1 MYLAAKAYDYETTLL
16 SSDPKA
22 GEQFLTDIV
31 RKRLIGT
38 VTDGLPQTGQ
48 GLADVLAQMQRNFQ
62 VQIGQLGF
70 NNPQQETN
78 RFSLRNELFRVLPG
92 PDGDQR
98 WRDALSQD
106 YSVALGAG
114 IVSNLW
120 DLPEFGRLAVP
131 PDGWGAVEPGIVISF
146 SSEVTEGLNFFG
158 KEMGGLDSS
167 YDSTQFATKIRSVG
181 IWFSNYDFLGL
192 SNTPRIYLLPVGID
206 IMRSPTGFSGRERR
220 FRVLDQLLPTP
231 FPIAQ
236 DELDDPFWIST
247 VDGMDGSFATIRRH
261 GRFRAFHDS
270 GQFSVDEMHRDS
282 RLIGRS
288 VWNTRWMLI
297 IPASTLHSDR
307 NEGLNRFING
317 QLVGGER
324 NGNGV
329 TDIRL
334 FFETYA
340 YPRLKKSNGE
350 VEKIVA
356 VTIEE

>member
-1 MYLAAKAYDYETTLL
+1 
-16 SSDPKA
+16 
-22 GEQFLTDIV
+22 
-31 RKRLIGT
+31 
-38 VTDGLPQTGQ
+38 
-48 GLADVLAQMQRNFQ
+48 
-62 VQIGQLGF
+62 
-70 NNPQQETN
+70 
-78 RFSLRNELFRVLPG
+78 
-92 PDGDQR
+92 
-98 WRDALSQD
+98 
-106 YSVALGAG
+106 
-114 IVSNLW
+114 
-120 DLPEFGRLAVP
+120 
-131 PDGWGAVEPGIVISF
+131 
-146 SSEVTEGLNFFG
+146 
-158 KEMGGLDSS
+158 
-167 YDSTQFATKIRSVG
+167 
-181 IWFSNYDFLGL
+181 
-192 SNTPRIYLLPVGID
+192 
-206 IMRSPTGFSGRERR
+206 MRSPTGFSGRERR

-231 FPIAQ
+231 FPIGQ
-236 DELDDPFWIST
+236 DELDDPFWISSI
-247 VDGMDGSFATIRRH
+247 DGMDGSFATIRRH

-317 QLVGGER
+317 QLVGGDR

-350 VEKIVA
+350 TEKIVS